1 MAIPSATPA
10 AGLVVTPLA
19 PPASALSETD
29 RSLLPRLIEAVKR
42 VAHQEVMPRYLNV
55 ARHRKSDG
63 SLFTQ
68 ADLAAQ
74 EALVRE
80 LRTLADCP
88 FLGEE
93 MGDAQQKAL
102 WEAGEQGVWC
112 VDPIDGTS
120 NFVNGIPYFAI
131 SVALVRCGRPVLG
144 VIYDPVADE
153 CFYAGRGMGAFLDG
167 EALPIKEG
175 AATLRE
181 AIAEVDLK
189 RLPRHLALLLGHQ
202 PPYASQRNFG
212 ASTLEWCYVAAGR
225 FDVYLHGGQKLWD
238 YAAGSLILDEAGGS
252 YCGLYEDEF
261 WGPDP
266 WQRSVIAALRPA
278 LFADWKSWVRER
290 LLPLRQSTPGAV
302 LPSGQ

>member
-1 MAIPSATPA
+1 ML
-10 AGLVVTPLA
+10 AGL
-19 PPASALSETD
+19 
-29 RSLLPRLIEAVKR
+29 IEGVKR

-74 EALVRE
+74 EALTEE
-80 LRTLADCP
+80 LRALVDCH

-93 MGDAQQKAL
+93 MTEAQQKAL
-102 WEAGEQGVWC
+102 WEAGSEGLWC

-120 NFVNGIPYFAI
+120 NFVNGIPYFAV
-131 SVALVRCGRPVLG
+131 SVALVRAGRPVLG
-144 VIYDPVADE
+144 VVYDPVADE
-153 CFYAGRGMGAFLDG
+153 CFYAQRGGGAFLNG
-167 EALPIKEG
+167 EPLPIKESVG
-175 AATLRE
+175 TLRE

-189 RLPRHLALLLGHQ
+189 RLPRELAKLLGHA

-238 YAAGSLILDEAGGS
+238 YAAGSLILEEAGGH
-252 YCGLYEDEF
+252 YCGLYEDDF
-261 WGPDP
+261 WGNDP
-266 WQRSVIAALRPA
+266 FRRSVIAALRPD
-278 LFADWKSWVRER
+278 LFADWKTWIRTR
-290 LLPLRQSTPGAV
+290 LQQQA
-302 LPSGQ
+302 